1 LVPCLGSGNESEDW
15 KKRLNGLHVEGEGGR
30 LYVAETRVSGL
41 ESGEMDEVLWGLRW
55 STRVDGCVGRK
66 EGEGEGEK
74 LGLVEHICGRQEAG
88 CSSAPWSRLLAF
100 FAPPYAQIQIQ
111 I

>member
-55 STRVDGCVGRK
+55 SKVG
-66 EGEGEGEK
+66 
-74 LGLVEHICGRQEAG
+74 IGRAYMWEAG
-88 CSSAPWSRLLAF
+88 GRL
-100 FAPPYAQIQIQ
+100 Q
-111 I
+111 